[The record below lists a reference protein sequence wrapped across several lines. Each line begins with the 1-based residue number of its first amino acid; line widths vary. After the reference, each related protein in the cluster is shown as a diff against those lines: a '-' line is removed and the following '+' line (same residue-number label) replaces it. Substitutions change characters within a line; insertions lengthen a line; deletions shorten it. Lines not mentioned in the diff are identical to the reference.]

1 MRTRTITNL
10 AWTKT
15 DMYDLI
21 KAGLDITARDIG
33 LEIQQGWAEYEAAN
47 AHHDSRST
55 YGKWGYLGQGD
66 LAHWLGGGV
75 LRLAE
80 AKSEDEAEG
89 LFLR

>member
-1 MRTRTITNL
+1 MKTRTITNL
-10 AWTKT
+10 SWTKT

-21 KAGLDITARDIG
+21 KAGRDHGEDIG
-33 LEIQQGWAEYEAAN
+33 LETQQGWAEYEAAN

-66 LAHWLGGGV
+66 LARWLGGGV